1 MGCQYIYCMLALLLR
16 VVNGLSVYLM
26 HAGPTPAGGTW
37 AVSVSTTCWPYSA
50 APPWQLFLGYFFYV
64 GYFMIVYLFCIFL
77 SPGSQLEFRK
87 WRCVPRLERRNGL
100 EEMAPMIAT
109 SHETSPSIAS
119 SHRGEGASLH
129 IDDPTPPSQCSFGRS
144 SFLTR
149 QSRLHRLGNG

>member
-1 MGCQYIYCMLALLLR
+1 MGRIHANGAHKTYTRDISYLIYSTA
-16 VVNGLSVYLM
+16 VAIVFGL
-26 HAGPTPAGGTW
+26 
-37 AVSVSTTCWPYSA
+37 
-50 APPWQLFLGYFFYV
+50 LFLRGVFHDSIPLLY
-64 GYFMIVYLFCIFL
+64 FL

-109 SHETSPSIAS
+109 YHETSPSIAS

-129 IDDPTPPSQCSFGRS
+129 IDDPTPPSPCPFRRS

-149 QSRLHRLGNG
+149 QSRLYRLGNG